1 MASAINLKLFLL
13 DKYST
18 WTLCCNTLI
27 AHSSV
32 YMYMLLEA
40 HGFLINWHVISI
52 SDCIYPIAYNLW
64 VNFTLLTRLILSLIL
79 HPGQGLPDVFQTEGG
94 EEGCH
99 QGVLKCRPSTV
110 TPARLAHNLHAKWR
124 RWNIVSKPLT
134 LVVMVSNHWRMSC
147 VEGTCLEKNMLRGYI
162 SFKIFIHQKQ
172 FFTKLFILFY

>member
-64 VNFTLLTRLILSLIL
+64 LNFTFLTRLILSLIL
-79 HPGQGLPDVFQTEGG
+79 HPGQGLPDVLQTEGG
-94 EEGCH
+94 QEGGH
-99 QGVLKCRPSTV
+99 QGVLKSSSSTV
-110 TPARLAHNLHAKWR
+110 APAWLTHNLCAQSDHLKCEWSSPWWSLSATTAGCLAWR
-124 RWNIVSKPLT
+124 ALA
-134 LVVMVSNHWRMSC
+134 LV
-147 VEGTCLEKNMLRGYI
+147 EIG
-162 SFKIFIHQKQ
+162 
-172 FFTKLFILFY
+172 